1 MFSPL
6 EEVNFS
12 APPHSVYMGLR
23 ETTNIIEK
31 GWETLTVKK
40 PSEHISPVDQ
50 VSVTTAGCASPCGIL
65 LP

>member
-12 APPHSVYMGLR
+12 TPAHSVYMGLR

-40 PSEHISPVDQ
+40 PSKHISPVGQ
-50 VSVTTAGCASPCGIL
+50 VSVTTAGYASPCSIL
-65 LP
+65 P